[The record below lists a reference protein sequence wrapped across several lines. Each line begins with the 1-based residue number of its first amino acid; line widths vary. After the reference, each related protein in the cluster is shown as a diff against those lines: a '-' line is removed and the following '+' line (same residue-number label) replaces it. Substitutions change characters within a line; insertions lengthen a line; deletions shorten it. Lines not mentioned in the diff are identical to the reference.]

1 MTAMVSSCWPSRQ
14 HPGRCLLA
22 VRLPKVRSLL
32 LHGAVEQEI
41 GGQGLIPL
49 AQQECLN
56 AAVTVKAQGPPDGQ
70 WLPCSSSVRCTAT
83 APWRQTCMYQDFCES
98 CTQRTFAGMRQEIL

>member
-1 MTAMVSSCWPSRQ
+1 MTAMVSPCWPSRQ

-56 AAVTVKAQGPPDGQ
+56 AAVTVKAQALQTANGCLLLLGQ
-70 WLPCSSSVRCTAT
+70 MYCNCA
-83 APWRQTCMYQDFCES
+83 WRQTCMYQDFCES